1 MLGVLFVFLHKTQD
15 TRKMSLVA
23 LEEIQTVMMLL
34 TDVLGKDIAKLV
46 WQYYARRI
54 TREQKLAILLESEKK
69 NKHRYQDLK
78 EFQYNFRCDMSGHTA
93 YARFFFVQNIDRTLI
108 YQRYRHIDRVRRV
121 NGLDSRYGNHTN
133 KKPPSRAGICTRV
146 MERWKIW
153 MRQMYCLIA
162 ELEGNE
168 VDMGRLS
175 VRETGELG
183 KHGKQI
189 YTISHPIFA
198 EKKKSKRKLEE

>member
-1 MLGVLFVFLHKTQD
+1 MIVFIKLFFFSFFSFFSSFLYPTH
-15 TRKMSLVA
+15 TRKMSLAA

-46 WQYYARRI
+46 WQYYARLI

-69 NKHRYQDLK
+69 NKSRYQDLK

-121 NGLDSRYGNHTN
+121 NGLDSRYGNSTN
-133 KKPPSRAGICTRV
+133 KKPPSRAGICTGV
-146 MERWKIW
+146 MERWICQ
-153 MRQMYCLIA
+153 RLY
-162 ELEGNE
+162 
-168 VDMGRLS
+168 VDEANVLSDCRTGRKRS
-175 VRETGELG
+175 R
-183 KHGKQI
+183 HGTTQR
-189 YTISHPIFA
+189 A
-198 EKKKSKRKLEE
+198 